1 MMLALLVLALVALAL
16 ALLPAGLAAVN
27 LAILRTPAPTP
38 TDGLVSILIPAR
50 NEAAVIEGTVRAAL
64 ASRCVP
70 VEVLVGDDHS
80 TDDTAAI
87 VARIAATD
95 PRLRLVAVP
104 ALPEGW
110 TGKNHACA
118 ALAGA
123 ARGER
128 LLFLDA
134 DVTLA
139 PDGAAALAAHAGKSG
154 ADLVSG
160 VPRQVMGTL
169 GERLTVPMIN
179 FLMLGYLPIAM
190 MRASPRTSLGAAC
203 GQMILIAREA
213 YAATGGHGAIRTSL
227 HDGVRLPRLLRE
239 RGYRTDLVA
248 GHALAACRM
257 YRDFAQSWAG
267 FSKNAHEGM
276 ATPAALPV
284 WTVLLFGGHVL
295 PWLVLAVALALGAGT
310 AVAMAGAAAVVSLA
324 TRAAITLRVAE
335 PAATILLHPLTICT
349 ALAIQWNVLLRPA
362 RAGRAVWKGRS
373 YTVGGAVGGSG
384 VGSVSGSLSGSLEGA
399 PRPQREP
406 G

>member
-1 MMLALLVLALVALAL
+1 MTLALFVLALVALAL

-27 LAILRTPAPTP
+27 LALLRTPEPSP
-38 TDGLVSILIPAR
+38 TDALVSILIPAR

-64 ASRCVP
+64 ASRGVP
-70 VEVLVGDDHS
+70 VEVIVGDDHS
-80 TDDTAAI
+80 TDDTAGS

-95 PRLRLVAVP
+95 PRLRLVSVP

-110 TGKNHACA
+110 TGKNHACV
-118 ALAGA
+118 ALSEA

-139 PDGAAALAAHAGKSG
+139 PEGAAALAAHAAGSG

-160 VPRQVMGTL
+160 VPRQVMETL
-169 GERLTVPMIN
+169 GERLTVPMID
-179 FLMLGYLPIAM
+179 FLMLGYLPVAL
-190 MRASPRTSLGAAC
+190 MRALPRPSLGAAC
-203 GQMILIAREA
+203 GQMILIARDA
-213 YAATGGHGAIRTSL
+213 YRQTGGHGAIRTSL
-227 HDGVRLPRLLRE
+227 HDGVRLPRLFRE
-239 RGYRTDLVA
+239 HGFRTDLVA

-284 WTVLLFGGHVL
+284 WTALLFGGHVL
-295 PWLVLAVALALGAGT
+295 PWLVLAAALALGAGT
-310 AVAMAGAAAVVSLA
+310 AAVVAGIAGLVSLG
-324 TRAAITLRVAE
+324 TRAAITLRAAE
-335 PAATILLHPLTICT
+335 PPTTIPLHPATVCT
-349 ALAIQWNVLLRPA
+349 ALAIQWNVLLRPG

-373 YTVGGAVGGSG
+373 YAVGGG
-384 VGSVSGSLSGSLEGA
+384 GE
-399 PRPQREP
+399 PQRKP

>member
-1 MMLALLVLALVALAL
+1 MTLALLILAMIALAL

-27 LAILRTPAPTP
+27 LAILRSPEPTR
-38 TDGLVSILIPAR
+38 TEGLVSILIPAR

-64 ASRCVP
+64 ASHGVP
-70 VEVLVGDDHS
+70 VEVIVGDDHS
-80 TDDTAAI
+80 TDDTATI
-87 VARIAATD
+87 VQGIARTD
-95 PRLRLVAVP
+95 PRLRLISVP

-110 TGKNHACA
+110 TGKNHACV
-118 ALAGA
+118 ALSEAS
-123 ARGER
+123 RGER

-139 PDGAAALAAHAGKSG
+139 PGGAAALAAHAAEKG
-154 ADLVSG
+154 AHLVSG
-160 VPRQVMGTL
+160 VPRQVMETL
-169 GERLTVPMIN
+169 GERLTVPMID

-190 MRASPRTSLGAAC
+190 MRTSPRASLGAAC

-227 HDGVRLPRLLRE
+227 HDGVRLPRLLRA
-239 RGYRTDLVA
+239 RGFRTDLVA

-284 WTVLLFGGHVL
+284 WTLLLFGGHIL
-295 PWLVLAVALALGAGT
+295 PWLVLAAALALGAGT
-310 AVAMAGAAAVVSLA
+310 AAAIAGAAALVSLA

-335 PAATILLHPLTICT
+335 PPVTIPLHPLTVGT
-349 ALAIQWNVLLRPA
+349 ALTIQWNVLLRPT

-373 YTVGGAVGGSG
+373 YAVGGS
-384 VGSVSGSLSGSLEGA
+384 VGAAVK
-399 PRPQREP
+399 PQREP

>member
-1 MMLALLVLALVALAL
+1 MTLTLLALAALAL

-27 LAILRTPAPTP
+27 LAILRSPEPTP
-38 TDGLVSILIPAR
+38 SDGLVSILIPAR

-64 ASRCVP
+64 ASRGVP
-70 VEVLVGDDHS
+70 VEVIVGDDHS
-80 TDDTAAI
+80 TDATAEI
-87 VARIAATD
+87 VTRIARTD
-95 PRLRLVAVP
+95 PRLRLISVP

-110 TGKNHACA
+110 TGKNHACT
-118 ALAGA
+118 ALSEA

-139 PDGAAALAAHAGKSG
+139 PEGAAALAAHAVRSG

-160 VPRQVMGTL
+160 VPRQVMETL
-169 GERLTVPMIN
+169 GERLTVPMID
-179 FLMLGYLPIAM
+179 FLLLGYLPIAL
-190 MRASPRTSLGAAC
+190 MRASPRTALGAAC
-203 GQMILIAREA
+203 GQMILIARDA

-227 HDGVRLPRLLRE
+227 HDGVRLPRLFRE
-239 RGYRTDLVA
+239 QGLRTDLVA

-257 YRDFAQSWAG
+257 YRDFPQSWAG

-284 WTVLLFGGHVL
+284 WTVLLFGGHIL
-295 PWLVLAVALALGAGT
+295 PWLVLAAALVLGAGT
-310 AVAMAGAAAVVSLA
+310 PAVLAGAVVVVSLA

-335 PAATILLHPLTICT
+335 PLATILLHPATVGT
-349 ALAIQWNVLLRPA
+349 ALAIQWNVLLRPG

-373 YTVGGAVGGSG
+373 YAVGGA
-384 VGSVSGSLSGSLEGA
+384 
-399 PRPQREP
+399 PKPQRDP